1 MSLLVQGE
9 TPLIAAACGHGNQT
23 DIKEQRRVVEVLL
36 SRGAD
41 VNAVNIWVSTSSL
54 ASTASIFRISM
65 QQKHALFYGRRRH
78 TDCLVES

>member
-1 MSLLVQGE
+1 MPLLVQGR
-9 TPLIAAACGHGNQT
+9 TPLIAAACGNGYET
-23 DIKEQRRVVEVLL
+23 DVKEIRRVVEVLL

-41 VNAVNIWVSTSSL
+41 PNAVDIYVSTSSL

-65 QQKHALFYGRRRH
+65 QQKHALYCGRRRH